1 LVKNVLEYNIEILKK
16 YVKRL
21 RRSRLPSMA
30 NGKEKLLHITGL
42 FTLRRQ

>member
-1 LVKNVLEYNIEILKK
+1 MYLNILLKK
-16 YVKRL
+16 YYAKRL

-42 FTLRRQ
+42 YTLRRQ